1 MSNGIRYATDDPTR
15 QLEIVKEGG
24 GVLVWVL
31 HRSGRMY
38 HHSSTT
44 SAMINVRVPVMR
56 IPARSLARSQE
67 QQRPSSSRVACP
79 GTKLWLQR
87 IKWNQCTYEN
97 WSRRAYRWIIWV
109 CKRSTLC
116 ADLALHC
123 LHPGM
128 VNFKHNQNQIP
139 LKSLSSHAIHT
150 SPPLL
155 NSRGLK
161 NVLDSNIIQLGM
173 IF

>member
-15 QLEIVKEGG
+15 QLEIVKDVGAKKVEEE
-24 GVLVWVL
+24 VLVMVL
-31 HRSGRMY
+31 HRSALMY

-44 SAMINVRVPVMR
+44 SAMINERVPVMS
-56 IPARSLARSQE
+56 IPTR
-67 QQRPSSSRVACP
+67 RPFPGATTSVSSSRVACP

-123 LHPGM
+123 LLHPRM

-139 LKSLSSHAIHT
+139 LKALWSSHAT
-150 SPPLL
+150 LL
-155 NSRGLK
+155 LRR
-161 NVLDSNIIQLGM
+161 
-173 IF
+173 